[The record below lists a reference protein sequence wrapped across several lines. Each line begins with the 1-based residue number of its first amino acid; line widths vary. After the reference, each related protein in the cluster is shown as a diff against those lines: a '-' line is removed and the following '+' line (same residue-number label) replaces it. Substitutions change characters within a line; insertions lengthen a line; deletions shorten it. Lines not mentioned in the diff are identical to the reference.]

1 MSRACEFDLVVH
13 GATGYTGRLVVEHL
27 VRSRAPGLSWAMSG
41 RSLEKLAAVRDAAG
55 APGDTPLLAADA
67 ADDASLAALAARTR
81 IVITTAGPF
90 QLYGSGLVAACARAG
105 TDYLD
110 LSGETAWMRAMIEA
124 HERDAQRSG
133 ARILFSCGFDSIPF
147 ELGVFRM
154 QALARAAFGA
164 PVARAKSR
172 VLALRGSYSGGT
184 IASGQA
190 TAEAAARDPAVL
202 ALLLD
207 PFSLTPGFRGPPQPS
222 GAAAEYDADVEAWV
236 APFVMAPINTRNVHR
251 SNLLQGH
258 AYGEDFTYDEM
269 LVAGPGEAGRAAA
282 EAIAAAP
289 QGQGGEDMPAPGEG
303 PSPEERAAGSYDVL
317 VIGTA
322 PHGRQVRVAVHGDMD
337 PGYGSTSKIIAETA
351 LCLRER
357 GGEVSGGMWTPGAAL
372 GDALIDRLQARA
384 GLTFRAEPA

>member
-1 MSRACEFDLVVH
+1 MSRAYEFDLVVH

-27 VRSRAPGLSWAMSG
+27 VRSRVPGLSWAMSG

-55 APGDTPLLAADA
+55 APGDTPLLTADA

-81 IVITTAGPF
+81 AVITTAGPF

-110 LSGETAWMRAMIEA
+110 LSGETAWMRAMIDA
-124 HERDAQRSG
+124 HERDARRSG

-147 ELGVFRM
+147 ELGVLHM

-164 PVARAKSR
+164 PAVRAKSR

-184 IASGQA
+184 LASGRA

-282 EAIAAAP
+282 EAIAAAL
-289 QGQGGEDMPAPGEG
+289 QGQGGEDAPEPGEG

-317 VIGTA
+317 VIGKA
-322 PHGRQVRVAVHGDMD
+322 PDGRQVRVAVHGDMD

-357 GGEVSGGMWTPGAAL
+357 GGKVSGGIWTPGAAL
-372 GDALIDRLQARA
+372 GDALVDRLQARA
-384 GLTFRAEPA
+384 GLTFHAEPA